1 MNHAVNNVGNAE
13 FWDDLSGK
21 PLDAEEVRKARVE
34 EMGEFAKHQVYEKV
48 PTEEC
53 WRETG
58 AAPIGTRWVDVN
70 KGDDDKPEYRSRLVA
85 KEIKTN
91 KREDLFAATP
101 PLEALKILL
110 SLAVTEGIG
119 YQPGGK
125 LQGCK
130 LDFIDVR
137 RAYFHANARRKVYVE
152 LPPED
157 SQPGMCG
164 KLNKAMY
171 GTRDAAQNWE
181 HAYVE
186 FLENIGF
193 RSGIATPCVFYHSD
207 RKIWIVVHGDDF
219 TVLASENQLNWFRG
233 EIAKRF

>member
-1 MNHAVNNVGNAE
+1 MESQDFHPDKEESDCMFVENWRDRKPRVCQVQGGETE

-21 PLDAEEVRKARVE
+21 PLDAEKVRKARVE

-70 KGDDDKPEYRSRLVA
+70 KGDDGKPEYRSRLVA

-119 YQPGGK
+119 YQSGRK
-125 LQGCK
+125 SQGCK
-130 LDFIDVR
+130 LDFIDR
-137 RAYFHANARRKVYVE
+137 R
-152 LPPED
+152 
-157 SQPGMCG
+157 
-164 KLNKAMY
+164 
-171 GTRDAAQNWE
+171 T
-181 HAYVE
+181 
-186 FLENIGF
+186 
-193 RSGIATPCVFYHSD
+193 
-207 RKIWIVVHGDDF
+207 
-219 TVLASENQLNWFRG
+219 
-233 EIAKRF
+233 